1 MSNTQDSMITYAKNF
16 VKDNLTNVTNEVIND
31 YVASLNDMDGNE
43 VFTNLQQ
50 DHTYVGWRVLK
61 YIYQIGDT
69 TNMLIDGGDY
79 AFANAFGGMDY
90 MDDMDL
96 AEDIDNLFDSHNIQI
111 YRVKKDSLV
120 DIFEYFNAF
129 GFDYQALN
137 KRLITSS
144 LINDVYVIM
153 QTPVDVED
161 NDMAI
166 ITELNRSLFLGN
178 DTYDSI
184 HQPMF
189 NHCAMFVYYQLRGRN
204 AWKKTLNKPFCG
216 H

>member
-204 AWKKTLNKPFCG
+204 A
-216 H
+216 

>member
-137 KRLITSS
+137 KHLITSS

>member
-1 MSNTQDSMITYAKNF
+1 MSDTQDSMITYAKNF
-16 VKDNLTNVTNEVIND
+16 VKNNLTNVTNEVIND
-31 YVASLNDMDGNE
+31 YVKSLKDTDGNE

-90 MDDMDL
+90 MDDYDL

-137 KRLITSS
+137 QHLITSS
-144 LINDVYVIM
+144 LIDDVYVIM

-161 NDMAI
+161 NDMAL

-189 NHCAMFVYYQLRGRN
+189 NHCAMFVYYQLRG
-204 AWKKTLNKPFCG
+204 K
-216 H
+216 

>member
-204 AWKKTLNKPFCG
+204 AWKKTLNKLFCG

>member
-204 AWKKTLNKPFCG
+204 AWKKTLNKPFCE